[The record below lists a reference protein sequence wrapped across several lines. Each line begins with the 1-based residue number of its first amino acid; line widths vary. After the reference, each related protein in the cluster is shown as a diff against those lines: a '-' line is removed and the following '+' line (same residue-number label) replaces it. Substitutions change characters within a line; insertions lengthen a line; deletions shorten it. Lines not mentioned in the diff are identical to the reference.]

1 MDGLSSF
8 LLCLLGH
15 HRHVPGAG
23 RQYVPA
29 GVPGCG
35 QGQGQRRD
43 DDLLPQ
49 RRTPAQLAATADARQ
64 PGLQRQ
70 GGSLAPARGAAL
82 RFPTLTPE
90 AASAFAGGR
99 AGGLRPRPGVPA
111 SCEHQAD
118 QRCHPLLKAPP
129 HAVGTSSFLTD
140 GSCRARG
147 EERQEGS
154 GSAGQAAWA
163 QDRGA
168 RPPAGGRR
176 RHSGP
181 ARGCF
186 SM

>member
-1 MDGLSSF
+1 MSVFREVLLSYITQVY
-8 LLCLLGH
+8 H
-15 HRHVPGAG
+15 
-23 RQYVPA
+23 
-29 GVPGCG
+29 
-35 QGQGQRRD
+35 
-43 DDLLPQ
+43 
-49 RRTPAQLAATADARQ
+49 
-64 PGLQRQ
+64 
-70 GGSLAPARGAAL
+70 
-82 RFPTLTPE
+82 
-90 AASAFAGGR
+90 
-99 AGGLRPRPGVPA
+99 
-111 SCEHQAD
+111 
-118 QRCHPLLKAPP
+118 HPLLKAPP